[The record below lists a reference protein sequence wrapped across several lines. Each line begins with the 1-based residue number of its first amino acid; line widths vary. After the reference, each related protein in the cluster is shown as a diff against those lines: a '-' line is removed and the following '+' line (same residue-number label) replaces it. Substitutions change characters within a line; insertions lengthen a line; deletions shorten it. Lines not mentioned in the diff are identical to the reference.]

1 LIEKN
6 NLKTYNENAFLI
18 GAVHSNLSSSKVN
31 EHLKELE
38 LLAQTAGANVLHYF
52 VQKLSKINP
61 SYFIGPGKAK
71 HIIEQ
76 AKSLNV
82 SLIIFDDELS
92 PAQIKNF
99 SNLSE
104 EVKVIDRSSLILE
117 IFSQHAKTKEAK
129 TQVELAQLEYLLP
142 RLTRAWT
149 HLERQMGG
157 IGTRAGAGETQ
168 IEVDRRLVRTR
179 ISSLKKELIKIDQE
193 RETQRKKRKNKYKV
207 ALAGYTNAGK
217 STLMKSLSGSKV
229 HIQDQLFATLDTTI
243 RSLSLDK
250 IHKILL
256 SDTVGFIRKL
266 PHHLV
271 ASFRSTLKEVV
282 ESNLILIVLDA
293 SSDYILDHYKTIV
306 EVLKDI
312 GANKET
318 IIVLNKIDKIT
329 SKHKFSFLKNTFP
342 DGIFISALDQLRIES
357 LINSIIDKMDKD
369 YRTIE
374 IKLPYEK
381 PKEIAFS
388 QQGVDI
394 IKRDYNNDHVY
405 LKIRG
410 PAERIDQIQLMLNK

>member
-243 RSLSLDK
+243 RSVSLDK